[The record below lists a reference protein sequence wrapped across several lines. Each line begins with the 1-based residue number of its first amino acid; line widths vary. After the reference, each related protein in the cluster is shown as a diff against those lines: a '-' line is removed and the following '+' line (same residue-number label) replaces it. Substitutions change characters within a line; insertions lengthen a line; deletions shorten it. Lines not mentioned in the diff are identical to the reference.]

1 MYTNILRY
9 KPSISI
15 TTLPEP
21 RIRYQRQRNML
32 DIYQDKKTSATDS
45 KIDSRSIIHTASL
58 LRHTPLSTLNYL
70 LTTQQLTSRTLTEYS
85 LHLIAS
91 TNPTYN
97 HTLDTSPIAIDTA
110 TTLDTALQRRSALH
124 GIPILLK
131 DNIPT
136 LGDSMNT
143 ACGSLALVGAVPSEE
158 AEVVGA
164 LRAAGAVVVGKG
176 NMAEWAGFRSTSGCS
191 GWSARGGQTTGLFY
205 PRMKA
210 SGSSGGCAVA
220 VGLGVVGAALGTEV
234 CFFNDFYGSMIAFLI
249 WSGLVADKKS
259 QTCYSIVSPA
269 EKSGIIGFK
278 PTRGLLSSK
287 GLIHASKRLDTV
299 GVLARTV
306 LDTQLVLTNILKHS
320 HHMYEP
326 TKQALLRDLDIAIS
340 TPCIHGIRIAIP
352 CPYTLREFQN
362 LSPFKTLA
370 FDNLVLSLK
379 EAGATVI
386 RNVAIPGAPVWASLS
401 LPEQTILFY
410 ADMKASIN
418 AYLSSLTTNPYNI
431 TDLASLIAFTK
442 HHPDEQ
448 YPRRNVE
455 GLENAQAADLDASLY
470 KKMLEK
476 EDYFING
483 EGGIHAALTACC
495 ADVIILPTL
504 SPTMQMLAAKAGSPV
519 MSVPMGI
526 FPVDTIVEKDE
537 GSGLVSVAP
546 GIP

>member
-1 MYTNILRY
+1 
-9 KPSISI
+9 
-15 TTLPEP
+15 
-21 RIRYQRQRNML
+21 ML

-158 AEVVGA
+158 AEV
-164 LRAAGAVVVGKG
+164 
-176 NMAEWAGFRSTSGCS
+176 
-191 GWSARGGQTTGLFY
+191 
-205 PRMKA
+205 
-210 SGSSGGCAVA
+210 
-220 VGLGVVGAALGTEV
+220 
-234 CFFNDFYGSMIAFLI
+234 
-249 WSGLVADKKS
+249 
-259 QTCYSIVSPA
+259 TCYSIVSPA

-470 KKMLEK
+470 KKMLEE

-546 GIP
+546 GIPFSAYIFGRGGKDEVTMKVGYAVERARRVQERLVPYLEAVAEEGS

>member
-1 MYTNILRY
+1 
-9 KPSISI
+9 
-15 TTLPEP
+15 
-21 RIRYQRQRNML
+21 ML

-220 VGLGVVGAALGTEV
+220 VGLGVVGAALGTE
-234 CFFNDFYGSMIAFLI
+234 
-249 WSGLVADKKS
+249 
-259 QTCYSIVSPA
+259 TCYSIVSPA

-526 FPVDTIVEKDE
+526 VPVDTIVEKDE

>member
-1 MYTNILRY
+1 
-9 KPSISI
+9 
-15 TTLPEP
+15 
-21 RIRYQRQRNML
+21 ML

-45 KIDSRSIIHTASL
+45 KIDSRSIIHTASP

-70 LTTQQLTSRTLTEYS
+70 LTTQQLTSRTLTEFS

-136 LGDSMNT
+136 LGGGMNT

-158 AEVVGA
+158 AEVVDV
-164 LRAAGAVVVGKG
+164 LLHRL
-176 NMAEWAGFRSTSGCS
+176 
-191 GWSARGGQTTGLFY
+191 ARGEI
-205 PRMKA
+205 
-210 SGSSGGCAVA
+210 C
-220 VGLGVVGAALGTEV
+220 
-234 CFFNDFYGSMIAFLI
+234 
-249 WSGLVADKKS
+249 
-259 QTCYSIVSPA
+259 
-269 EKSGIIGFK
+269 
-278 PTRGLLSSK
+278 
-287 GLIHASKRLDTV
+287 
-299 GVLARTV
+299 
-306 LDTQLVLTNILKHS
+306 

-448 YPRRNVE
+448 YPHRNVE
-455 GLENAQAADLDASLY
+455 GLENAQDADLDASLY

-495 ADVIILPTL
+495 ADVMILPTL

-546 GIP
+546 GIPFSAYIFGRGGKDEVTMKVGYAVERARRVQERLVPYLEAVAEEGS